1 MEISIFDSYCLHVH
15 NLSFHLNN
23 SQFSSLVYSIGW
35 KCYLLFCWMIGL
47 HIDIKKVCFRF
58 NTKNFMQEC
67 FCIHA
72 ITKRRVDCISRHVW
86 AMCITKSTWMVLC
99 MCVCW
104 FSRWILYC
112 VMNRFRSL
120 EQLHVEIQEHYDP
133 MHIYNCNDKR
143 YRATRIQKLYGLKKT
158 ISGNLLLI
166 LNYISSDDLL
176 YSAWMEYRTQICTE
190 FIQVYRPKR
199 WSMCEKWNV
208 NAMCSWIIFFF
219 SFFSVFFFLVK
230 YVFDSKCLKLQY
242 KIETN

>member
-143 YRATRIQKLYGLKKT
+143 YRATRIQKLYGLKKNYLRKST
-158 ISGNLLLI
+158 SPTQLHFKWWFVIFRVNGIPHTNLYWI
-166 LNYISSDDLL
+166 HTSIPAEKMVNVWKMKCERDVQLNY
-176 YSAWMEYRTQICTE
+176 
-190 FIQVYRPKR
+190 
-199 WSMCEKWNV
+199 
-208 NAMCSWIIFFF
+208 FFF
-219 SFFSVFFFLVK
+219 
-230 YVFDSKCLKLQY
+230 
-242 KIETN
+242 